1 MSLENAMDE
10 LKNENVNLIEIN
22 SNLRPRIAEQI
33 RARAKDDGDEQN
45 MKVIEDLQDEL
56 RGANMDLKMLQESV
70 ESNPKLS
77 EALLN
82 VEEDEAGR
90 WKKMHDMVAKERDE
104 VVRKNATLYVEL
116 QEANRRLASRPSS
129 SAAAPVTPVPA
140 SPSTFPPTSLCPMI
154 PLT

>member
-1 MSLENAMDE
+1 MSLENARDE

-90 WKKMHDMVAKERDE
+90 WKKMHDMVAK
-104 VVRKNATLYVEL
+104 
-116 QEANRRLASRPSS
+116 
-129 SAAAPVTPVPA
+129 
-140 SPSTFPPTSLCPMI
+140 
-154 PLT
+154 

>member
-1 MSLENAMDE
+1 MEKQLQIDREMSLENARDE

-56 RGANMDLKMLQESV
+56 RGANMDLKMLQES
-70 ESNPKLS
+70 NPKLS

-90 WKKMHDMVAKERDE
+90 WKKMHDMVAK
-104 VVRKNATLYVEL
+104 
-116 QEANRRLASRPSS
+116 
-129 SAAAPVTPVPA
+129 
-140 SPSTFPPTSLCPMI
+140 
-154 PLT
+154 

>member
-1 MSLENAMDE
+1 MEKQLQIDREMSLENAMDK
-10 LKNENVNLIEIN
+10 L
-22 SNLRPRIAEQI
+22 
-33 RARAKDDGDEQN
+33 
-45 MKVIEDLQDEL
+45 IEDLQAEL
-56 RGANMDLKMLQESV
+56 RRANMDLKMLQESV